1 MKSLKCATLEI
12 SEAKE
17 TVVEAAFVKALPS
30 FSIVGLA
37 QTSIQESKERVKS
50 ALFSIGYTFPPLK
63 ITINLSPSDLKKE
76 GSHFDLPIALLIAL
90 YNEEVDF
97 EDFFVFGEL
106 GLDGKLKDTI
116 SLFPIILSLAK
127 KGILKKV
134 LIPKDSFQKISKIP
148 QIEIYCASSLKE
160 AIEFFKSP
168 LEKKPLLSRDFEYE
182 YIKADGERYY
192 FLDEYPLNFIE
203 VKGQERAKRASLIAA
218 AGMHNIL
225 FNGSPGCGKSMC
237 AKRIRYIMPPMSKEE
252 ILEKAKLDALSEREC
267 DFRPL
272 RAFRSPHHSSSKA
285 SIFGGGS
292 KSAKIGEIALANNGV
307 LFFDELP
314 YFQKGVLE
322 SLREPL
328 EDHRLLISRVNSKVL
343 YETKF
348 LFIGAMNP
356 CPCGNLLSKTKSCR
370 CSDLEIKRYK
380 NRLSS
385 PLLDRIDIYVEMEEI
400 SEEDSESIDSK
411 EMFESVK
418 RAFLMQKRR
427 GQEEFNGKLSDKDLE
442 RFCKIGDKEREVLNM
457 GIKRFSLSQ
466 RGINK
471 VLRVARTIADL
482 KAKESIGKED
492 ILEALSY
499 RMR

>member
-1 MKSLKCATLEI
+1 M
-12 SEAKE
+12 
-17 TVVEAAFVKALPS
+17 
-30 FSIVGLA
+30 
-37 QTSIQESKERVKS
+37 
-50 ALFSIGYTFPPLK
+50 
-63 ITINLSPSDLKKE
+63 
-76 GSHFDLPIALLIAL
+76 
-90 YNEEVDF
+90 
-97 EDFFVFGEL
+97 
-106 GLDGKLKDTI
+106 
-116 SLFPIILSLAK
+116 
-127 KGILKKV
+127 KKV